1 MSRRFGFTFL
11 AACSIAATP
20 AWADPPGLT
29 VKGGETWIF
38 HLEYGQPAGAHLAAE
53 NAKLAPGELMVSLKA
68 ENGTMMIVTNNTDKF
83 LNYHATMVAGAREKA
98 TSVCTLMSNG
108 RMGFENWPYSIRAI
122 RLSDFEPA
130 AENTMAC
137 K

>member
-1 MSRRFGFTFL
+1 MSRRFLVLL
-11 AACSIAATP
+11 AGCSLTASP
-20 AWADPPGLT
+20 AWADAPGLI
-29 VKGGETWIF
+29 VKGGETWVF
-38 HLEYGQPAGAHLAAE
+38 HLENGQPAGAHLVSAD
-53 NAKLAPGELMVSLKA
+53 AKLAPGELMVSVKA
-68 ENGTMMIVTNNTDKF
+68 ENGTMMTVTNNTDKF
-83 LNYHATMVAGAREKA
+83 LNYHAAMVAGAREKP

-108 RMGFENWPYSIRAI
+108 RMGFENWPYSIPAI

>member
-1 MSRRFGFTFL
+1 MSRRL
-11 AACSIAATP
+11 VLLVACLVTGSP
-20 AWADPPGLT
+20 AFADPQGLV
-29 VKGGETWIF
+29 VKSGETWVF
-38 HLEYGQPAGAHLAAE
+38 HLENGQPAGAHLVAD
-53 NAKLAPGELMVSLKA
+53 NAKIAPGELMVTMKA
-68 ENGTMMIVTNNTDKF
+68 ENGTMLTVTNNTDKF
-83 LNYHATMVAGAREKA
+83 LNYHATMVAGAREKP

-130 AENTMAC
+130 AENAMVC